1 MANPYHLFLVPDQGR
16 AVAASCTWLLTAC
29 WGSGQAWVHAVLRAC
44 CHAVPHQAGERV
56 TKQMGVSRAAHL
68 AAKSASEPRWGA
80 DGTAYACS
88 PATAR
93 RSSISRCCGVR
104 DATPSRSLGTCR
116 ATHRAARLHAAL
128 GLDAATPLL
137 GKP

>member
-1 MANPYHLFLVPDQGR
+1 MQVRMPCAP
-16 AVAASCTWLLTAC
+16 
-29 WGSGQAWVHAVLRAC
+29 
-44 CHAVPHQAGERV
+44 
-56 TKQMGVSRAAHL
+56 HL
-68 AAKSASEPRWGA
+68 AAKSASEPSWEAGGGA
-80 DGTAYACS
+80 AYACS

-104 DATPSRSLGTCR
+104 AATPSSSLGTCR

-128 GLDAATPLL
+128 GLDAATPSL